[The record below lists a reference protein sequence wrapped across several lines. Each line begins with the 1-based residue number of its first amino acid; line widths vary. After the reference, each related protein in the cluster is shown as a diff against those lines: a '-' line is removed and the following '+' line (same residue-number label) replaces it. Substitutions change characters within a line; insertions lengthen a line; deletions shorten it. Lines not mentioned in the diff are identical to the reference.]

1 MQPSRGEILLLQYEC
16 GVIVIG
22 AHAVQ
27 RGGKSSEDG
36 GVDRLHE
43 PTNISVWSDAINEE

>member
-1 MQPSRGEILLLQYEC
+1 MQPSSGEIPLLQYDC